1 MKASLFQTIVD
12 DIKKFRGLSR
22 DCADYLLK
30 KYPDVLPNAIHGILS
45 SEVQIR
51 MKRSGHKL
59 YGNRYN
65 FLAQY
70 KKAKLNNQPPGIIVR
85 IAQQENLSPAMVAR
99 IVMEK
104 YTLEEDANATVSKA
118 DISKLLKDTSLVGN
132 CDLAYEIYLC
142 ALYDDRNGL
151 ISDAFSTSIG
161 YEYEIKLQLL
171 LEERNIAYQTEDD
184 LKLRGYDKTPDIK
197 LEIPIAVD
205 GFIVNWIESKA
216 RFGTP
221 EIHKTHV
228 HKQFLSYWNRFGPGL
243 VIYWFGFVDEVVQ
256 LSEKKFIVLDH
267 FPDNISYM
275 DPTSIKI
282 NHKPKINL

>member
-1 MKASLFQTIVD
+1 MKASLFETIVE

-22 DCADYLLK
+22 DCADFLLK
-30 KYPDVLPNAIHGILS
+30 KYPDILPNAIHGILS

-51 MKRSGHKL
+51 MKKYRYKL
-59 YGNRYN
+59 YGSRYD
-65 FLAQY
+65 FLGQY
-70 KKAKLNNQPPGIIVR
+70 KKAKQMNQPPGIIVR

-99 IVMEK
+99 IIMEK
-104 YTLEEDANATVSKA
+104 YALAEDANVTKA
-118 DISKLLKDTSLVGN
+118 DISKLLKDTSLIKN
-132 CDLAYEIYLC
+132 CDLAYEIYLA

-171 LEERNIAYQTEDD
+171 LEQRNIAYQTEDD
-184 LKLRGYDKTPDIK
+184 LKSRGYDKTPDIK

-205 GFIVNWIESKA
+205 GFIINWIESKA

-221 EIHKTHV
+221 DIHNTHV
-228 HKQFLSYWNRFGPGL
+228 DKQFLSYWNRFGPGL

-267 FPDNISYM
+267 FPETISYM

-282 NHKPKINL
+282 NSKPKINL